1 MMEAEGD
8 GDDEG
13 DGEGRE
19 EPGAEK
25 KFAAEVGAE
34 DYCCEEGEE
43 GGGEGQV
50 GQGVLERVWRGRR
63 HGIGRLC
70 VNDGFETVQV
80 DLEREE
86 RVSCSLKS
94 VHFIS

>member
-1 MMEAEGD
+1 LVLVGDDEVMEAEGD

-13 DGEGRE
+13 YGEGGE

-43 GGGEGQV
+43 GGCEGQV
-50 GQGVLERVWRGRR
+50 WEGVLERVWRGRR
-63 HGIGRLC
+63 HGIGPCL
-70 VNDGFETVQV
+70 
-80 DLEREE
+80 
-86 RVSCSLKS
+86 
-94 VHFIS
+94 

>member
-1 MMEAEGD
+1 MEAEGD

-13 DGEGRE
+13 DGEGEE

-34 DYCCEEGEE
+34 DYCCEEGED

-50 GQGVLERVWRGRR
+50 G
-63 HGIGRLC
+63 
-70 VNDGFETVQV
+70 
-80 DLEREE
+80 
-86 RVSCSLKS
+86 
-94 VHFIS
+94 